1 MTINI
6 LSVFDGLRLTNFEL
20 SYMKKTLFVILLLS
34 NLIFP
39 QINFEQYF
47 TDKTLR
53 MDYYHTVNA
62 TEDSYSIDELMEEP
76 FWGGSKTNLLDKFDY
91 GKYKVVVKDF
101 ASGIEIYSH
110 TYATLFSEWQTTDEA
125 KQTTKSFSETVV
137 FPYPKNNVIVEFCSR
152 DKKNILHKK
161 FEYVVNPNSYFVKT
175 ERTLEYKN
183 FEVLNSDDSDE
194 AVDIVIIPD
203 GYTKD
208 EMDKFKKD
216 CEKFAGYLFN
226 ASPYKENKDKFNI
239 WGIEAP
245 SKESG
250 TDIPA
255 EDIWKNTIVNSQFYM
270 FDLDR
275 YLMTS
280 DNKTLRHIASNAPYD
295 QIFILVNT
303 NKYGGG
309 AIYNHYSVCVS
320 DNNFGEYIFTHEFG
334 HGFAGLGDEY
344 YTSDVAYNEF
354 YPLDVEPL
362 DPNLTTLV
370 NFDSKWKNMIDEN
383 TPVPTPGT
391 KEFRETLGVFEG
403 GGYVAKGVYRPKQD
417 CSMKSISV
425 DNFCPICKHAI
436 KQMIDFYS
444 K

>member
-1 MTINI
+1 MKI
-6 LSVFDGLRLTNFEL
+6 LYAL
-20 SYMKKTLFVILLLS
+20 ILLIT
-34 NLIFP
+34 NLTFS
-39 QINFEQYF
+39 QINFNQYF
-47 TDKTLR
+47 EDKSLR
-53 MDYYHTVNA
+53 LDYYHTGNSS
-62 TEDSYSIDELMEEP
+62 EDSYSIDELIEEP
-76 FWGGSKTNLLDKFDY
+76 YWGGSKTNLLDIFDY
-91 GKYKVVVKDF
+91 GKYKIIVKDF
-101 ASGIEIYSH
+101 ASGIELYSH

-125 KQTTKSFSETVV
+125 KQTTKSFSETIV
-137 FPYPKNNVIVEFCSR
+137 FPYPKNQVTVEFYSR
-152 DKKNILHKK
+152 DKKNVLHKK
-161 FEYVVNPNSYFVKT
+161 FEYVVDPNSYFIKT
-175 ERTLEYKN
+175 ERTIECKN
-183 FEVLNSDDSDE
+183 FEVIKSYDSDE

-216 CEKFAGYLFN
+216 CEKFAGFLFN
-226 ASPYKENKDKFNI
+226 ASPYKENKNKFNI

-245 SKESG
+245 SIESG

-255 EDIWKNTIVNSQFYM
+255 ENIWKNTITSTQFYT
-270 FDLDR
+270 FNLDR

-320 DNNFGEYIFTHEFG
+320 DNSFSEYIFTHEFG

-370 NFDSKWKNMIDEN
+370 NFESKWKDMIDSK
-383 TPVPTPGT
+383 TPIPTPAT
-391 KEFRETLGVFEG
+391 KDFNKTIGVFEG
-403 GGYVAKGVYRPKQD
+403 GGYVAQGVYRPMQD

-425 DNFCPICKHAI
+425 DNFCHVCKRAI

-444 K
+444 E

>member
-1 MTINI
+1 
-6 LSVFDGLRLTNFEL
+6 
-20 SYMKKTLFVILLLS
+20 MKILLSTILLIS
-34 NLIFP
+34 NPVFP
-39 QINFEQYF
+39 QINFDQYF
-47 TDKTLR
+47 ENKTLR
-53 MDYYHTVNA
+53 LDYYHTGNSS
-62 TEDSYSIDELMEEP
+62 EDSYSIDELIEEP
-76 FWGGSKTNLLDKFDY
+76 FWGGSKTNLIDKFNY
-91 GKYKVVVKDF
+91 GKYKVVVKDHD
-101 ASGIEIYSH
+101 SGKEIYSR

-125 KQTTKSFSETVV
+125 KQTIKSFSETVV
-137 FPYPKNNVIVEFCSR
+137 FPYPKENVIVEFYSR
-152 DKKNILHKK
+152 DKKNILQKK
-161 FEYVVNPNSYFVKT
+161 FEYIVNPNSYFVKT
-175 ERTLEYKN
+175 ERTLEYEN
-183 FEVLNSDDSDE
+183 FEVLKSNSSDK

-203 GYTKD
+203 GYTID
-208 EMDKFKKD
+208 EIDKFKED
-216 CEKFAGYLFN
+216 CKKFAGYLFN
-226 ASPYKENKDKFNI
+226 ASPYKENEDKFNI

-255 EDIWKNTIVNSQFYM
+255 DNIWKNTITNTRFYT

-280 DNKTLRHIASNAPYD
+280 DNKTLRNIASNAPYD

-309 AIYNHYSVCVS
+309 AIFNHYSVCVS
-320 DNNFGEYIFTHEFG
+320 DNKYGEYIFTHEFG

-370 NFDSKWKNMIDEN
+370 NFDSKWKDMLDEE
-383 TPVPTPGT
+383 TPIPTPAE
-391 KEFRETLGVFEG
+391 KEFKGTLGVFEG
-403 GGYVAKGVYRPKQD
+403 GGYVAKGVYRPMQD

-425 DNFCPICKHAI
+425 DNFCPVCNHAI

-444 K
+444 E

>member
-1 MTINI
+1 
-6 LSVFDGLRLTNFEL
+6 
-20 SYMKKTLFVILLLS
+20 MKKYLFLFTLIPFIS
-34 NLIFP
+34 FP
-39 QINFEQYF
+39 QINFDQYF
-47 TDKTLR
+47 ENKTLR
-53 MDYYHTVNA
+53 LDYYHTGNS
-62 TEDSYSIDELMEEP
+62 TENSYSIDELIEEP
-76 FWGGSKTNLLDKFDY
+76 YWGGSKTNLLDKFDY
-91 GKYKVVVKDF
+91 GKYKFIVKDF
-101 ASGIEIYSH
+101 DSGKEIYSR

-125 KQTTKSFSETVV
+125 KSTIKSFSETIV
-137 FPYPKNNVIVEFCSR
+137 FPFPKENVIVEFYSR

-161 FEYVVNPNSYFVKT
+161 FEYVVNPNSYFIKT
-175 ERTLEYKN
+175 ERTIEYDN
-183 FEVLNSDDSDE
+183 FEVLNSSDSDE

-216 CEKFAGYLFN
+216 CEKFAGFLFN

-255 EDIWKNTIVNSQFYM
+255 ENIWKNTIVNSQFYM

-303 NKYGGG
+303 TKYGGG

-320 DNNFGEYIFTHEFG
+320 DNSYSEYIFTHEFG

-370 NFDSKWKNMIDEN
+370 NFDLKWKNMIDEK

-391 KEFRETLGVFEG
+391 KEFGQTLGVFEG
-403 GGYVAKGVYRPKQD
+403 GGYVAKGVYRPMQD

-425 DNFCPICKHAI
+425 DNFCPVCIDAI
-436 KQMIDFYS
+436 KQIIDFYS
-444 K
+444 E

>member
-1 MTINI
+1 MKKYFLLFTLLPVVSFTQIN
-6 LSVFDGLRLTNFEL
+6 FDQYFE
-20 SYMKKTLFVILLLS
+20 KKTLRLD
-34 NLIFP
+34 
-39 QINFEQYF
+39 YF
-47 TDKTLR
+47 
-53 MDYYHTVNA
+53 HTGNE
-62 TEDSYSIDELMEEP
+62 TEDSYSFDEMIEEP
-76 FWGGSKTNLLDKFDY
+76 FWGGSKVNLLDKFDY
-91 GKYKVVVKDF
+91 GKYKFIVKDYQ
-101 ASGIEIYSH
+101 SGKEIYSR

-125 KQTTKSFSETVV
+125 KQTIKSFSETIV
-137 FPYPKNNVIVEFCSR
+137 FPYPKNPVVVEFYSR
-152 DKKNILHKK
+152 DKKNVLHKK
-161 FEYVVNPNSYFVKT
+161 FEYTVDPNNYFIKT
-175 ERTLEYKN
+175 ERTYDLN
-183 FEVLNSDDSDE
+183 RFEVLKSADSDK

-203 GYTKD
+203 GYKMD

-226 ASPYKENKDKFNI
+226 ASPYKENRNKFNI

-245 SKESG
+245 SQESG

-255 EDIWKNTIVNSQFYM
+255 ENIWKNTLVNSQFYM

-275 YLMTS
+275 YLMTR

-303 NKYGGG
+303 KKYGGG

-320 DNNFGEYIFTHEFG
+320 DNNFSEYIFTHEFG

-344 YTSDVAYNEF
+344 YSSDVAYNEF

-370 NFDSKWKNMIDEN
+370 NFDVKWKDMIDN
-383 TPVPTPGT
+383 DTPVPTPPI
-391 KEFRETLGVFEG
+391 REYKNDVGVYEG
-403 GGYVAKGVYRPKQD
+403 GGYVAEGVYRPMQD

-425 DNFCPICKHAI
+425 DNFCPVCKRAI
-436 KQMIDFYS
+436 ERMINFYS
-444 K
+444 E

>member
-1 MTINI
+1 MKI
-6 LSVFDGLRLTNFEL
+6 LL
-20 SYMKKTLFVILLLS
+20 STILLLS
-34 NLIFP
+34 NPVFP
-39 QINFEQYF
+39 QINFDQYF
-47 TDKTLR
+47 ENKTLR
-53 MDYYHTVNA
+53 LDYYHTGNSS
-62 TEDSYSIDELMEEP
+62 EDSYSIDELIEEP
-76 FWGGSKTNLLDKFDY
+76 FWGGSKTNLIDKFNY
-91 GKYKVVVKDF
+91 GKYKVVVKDHD
-101 ASGIEIYSH
+101 SGKEIYSR

-125 KQTTKSFSETVV
+125 KQTIKSFSETVV
-137 FPYPKNNVIVEFCSR
+137 FPYPKENVIVEFYSR
-152 DKKNILHKK
+152 DKKNILQKK
-161 FEYVVNPNSYFVKT
+161 FEYIVNPNSYFVKT
-175 ERTLEYKN
+175 ERTLEYEN
-183 FEVLNSDDSDE
+183 FEVLKSNSSDK

-203 GYTKD
+203 GYTID
-208 EMDKFKKD
+208 EIDKFKED
-216 CEKFAGYLFN
+216 CKKFAGYLFN
-226 ASPYKENKDKFNI
+226 ASPYKENEDKFNI

-255 EDIWKNTIVNSQFYM
+255 DNIWKNTITNTRFYT

-275 YLMTS
+275 YLMTA
-280 DNKTLRHIASNAPYD
+280 DNKTLRNIASNAPYD

-309 AIYNHYSVCVS
+309 AIFNHYSVCVS
-320 DNNFGEYIFTHEFG
+320 DNKYGEYIFTHEFG

-370 NFDSKWKNMIDEN
+370 NFDSKWKDMLDEE
-383 TPVPTPGT
+383 TPIPTPAE
-391 KEFRETLGVFEG
+391 KEFKGSLGVFEG
-403 GGYVAKGVYRPKQD
+403 GGYVAKGVYRPMQD

-425 DNFCPICKHAI
+425 DNFCPVCNHAI

-444 K
+444 E

>member
-1 MTINI
+1 
-6 LSVFDGLRLTNFEL
+6 
-20 SYMKKTLFVILLLS
+20 MKKTLFAILLFS
-34 NLIFP
+34 NLIFA
-39 QINFEQYF
+39 QLDFDQYF
-47 TDKTLR
+47 ENKTLR
-53 MDYYHTVNA
+53 LDYYHTGNDTIDA
-62 TEDSYSIDELMEEP
+62 YSFDELIEEP
-76 FWGGSKTNLLDKFDY
+76 FWGGSKTNLLDRFDY
-91 GKYKVVVKDF
+91 GKYKIVVIDVE
-101 ASGIEIYSH
+101 SGKEIYSR
-110 TYATLFSEWQTTDEA
+110 TYSTLFSEWQTTDEA

-137 FPYPKNNVIVEFCSR
+137 FPFPKENVIVEFYSR
-152 DKKNILHKK
+152 DKKNKLHKK
-161 FEYVVNPNSYFVKT
+161 FEYLVNPKSYFIKT
-175 ERTLEYKN
+175 ERQLEYKN
-183 FEVLNSDDSDE
+183 FEVLKSNKPDK
-194 AVDIVIIPD
+194 AVDIVIVPD
-203 GYTKD
+203 GYTND
-208 EMDKFKKD
+208 EMEKFKND
-216 CEKFAGYLFN
+216 CEKFAEYLFN
-226 ASPYKENKDKFNI
+226 ASPYKENKNKFNI

-280 DNKTLRHIASNAPYD
+280 DNKTLRDVASNAPYD

-303 NKYGGG
+303 KKYGGG

-320 DNNFGEYIFTHEFG
+320 DNNYGEYIFTHEFG

-370 NFDSKWKNMIDEN
+370 NFDIKWKNMIDEN
-383 TPVPTPGT
+383 TPIPTPAT
-391 KEFRETLGVFEG
+391 KEFKNTLGVYEG
-403 GGYVAKGVYRPKQD
+403 GGYVSKGVYRPMQD

-425 DNFCPICKHAI
+425 NNFCPVCKRAI
-436 KQMIDFYS
+436 EEMIDFYS

>member
-1 MTINI
+1 
-6 LSVFDGLRLTNFEL
+6 
-20 SYMKKTLFVILLLS
+20 MKKTLFTILLFS

-39 QINFEQYF
+39 QVSFDQYF
-47 TDKTLR
+47 ENKTLR
-53 MDYYHTVNA
+53 LDYYHTGNS
-62 TEDSYSIDELMEEP
+62 TEDSYSIDELIEEP
-76 FWGGSKTNLLDKFDY
+76 FWGGSKTNLIDKFNY
-91 GKYKVVVKDF
+91 GKYKIVVKDHD
-101 ASGIEIYSH
+101 SGKEIYSR

-125 KQTTKSFSETVV
+125 KQTIKSFSETIV
-137 FPYPKNNVIVEFCSR
+137 FPYPKENVIVEFYSR
-152 DKKNILHKK
+152 DKKNILQKK
-161 FEYVVNPNSYFVKT
+161 FEYIVNPNSYFVKT
-175 ERTLEYKN
+175 ERTLEYEN
-183 FEVLNSDDSDE
+183 FEVLKSNSSDK

-203 GYTKD
+203 GYTID
-208 EMDKFKKD
+208 EMDKFKED
-216 CEKFAGYLFN
+216 CKKFAGYLFN
-226 ASPYKENKDKFNI
+226 ASPYKENEDKFNI

-255 EDIWKNTIVNSQFYM
+255 DNIWKNTITNTRFYT

-280 DNKTLRHIASNAPYD
+280 DNKTLRNIASNAPYD

-309 AIYNHYSVCVS
+309 AIFNHYSVCVS
-320 DNNFGEYIFTHEFG
+320 DNKYGEYIFTHEFG

-370 NFDSKWKNMIDEN
+370 NFDSKWKDMLDEE
-383 TPVPTPGT
+383 TPIPTPAE
-391 KEFRETLGVFEG
+391 KEFKGTLGVFEG
-403 GGYVAKGVYRPKQD
+403 GGYVAKGVYRPMQD

-425 DNFCPICKHAI
+425 DNFCPVCNHAI

-444 K
+444 E

>member
-1 MTINI
+1 M
-6 LSVFDGLRLTNFEL
+6 
-20 SYMKKTLFVILLLS
+20 
-34 NLIFP
+34 
-39 QINFEQYF
+39 
-47 TDKTLR
+47 
-53 MDYYHTVNA
+53 
-62 TEDSYSIDELMEEP
+62 
-76 FWGGSKTNLLDKFDY
+76 
-91 GKYKVVVKDF
+91 
-101 ASGIEIYSH
+101 
-110 TYATLFSEWQTTDEA
+110 
-125 KQTTKSFSETVV
+125 
-137 FPYPKNNVIVEFCSR
+137 
-152 DKKNILHKK
+152 
-161 FEYVVNPNSYFVKT
+161 
-175 ERTLEYKN
+175 
-183 FEVLNSDDSDE
+183 
-194 AVDIVIIPD
+194 DIVIIPD

-226 ASPYKENKDKFNI
+226 ASPYKENKNKFNI

-255 EDIWKNTIVNSQFYM
+255 ENIWKNTIANSQFYM
-270 FDLDR
+270 FDLER

-280 DNKTLRHIASNAPYD
+280 DNKTLRNIASNAPYD

-320 DNNFGEYIFTHEFG
+320 DNNYSEYIFTHEFG

-370 NFDSKWKNMIDEN
+370 NFDSKWKDMVDEE
-383 TPVPTPGT
+383 TPIPTPAE
-391 KEFRETLGVFEG
+391 KEFKETLGVFEG
-403 GGYVAKGVYRPKQD
+403 GGYVAKGIYRPMQD

-425 DNFCPICKHAI
+425 DNFCPVCKRAI

-444 K
+444 E